1 MLAIIALSPSH
12 GTPGPPDGGKI
23 WSNYLS
29 LSHFQLFLHWKTI
42 SDVPADQLYMHSITV
57 SCSSLWFHVWFCLCL
72 AGVAGGHTLPD
83 PNPPLFMTS
92 SHRVEFTLLSLTWRW
107 NSRAGSKNYRRESE
121 RQSILLPT
129 TPLSLALSNTL
140 TLTLTLGPDLPGFR

>member
-57 SCSSLWFHVWFCLCL
+57 SCSSLWFHVWDWLCH
-72 AGVAGGHTLPD
+72 AGVPGGHTLPD
-83 PNPPLFMTS
+83 PNPPLFMTP
-92 SHRVEFTLLSLTWRW
+92 SHRAEFTLLSLTWWCWLWCNTFIQRTQ
-107 NSRAGSKNYRRESE
+107 RDARQGRQQKLEAGKVKHNQLYF
-121 RQSILLPT
+121 LWLPS
-129 TPLSLALSNTL
+129 LSHTQ
-140 TLTLTLGPDLPGFR
+140 